1 MDHYPGKT
9 LVYPDIQYRV
19 RIYKM
24 NGKAE
29 ANWSFAEVCRKG
41 GYGTKI
47 GDKRD
52 EEEITWVL

>member
-1 MDHYPGKT
+1 
-9 LVYPDIQYRV
+9 
-19 RIYKM
+19 M

-29 ANWSFAEVCRKG
+29 ADWSFAEVCRKG